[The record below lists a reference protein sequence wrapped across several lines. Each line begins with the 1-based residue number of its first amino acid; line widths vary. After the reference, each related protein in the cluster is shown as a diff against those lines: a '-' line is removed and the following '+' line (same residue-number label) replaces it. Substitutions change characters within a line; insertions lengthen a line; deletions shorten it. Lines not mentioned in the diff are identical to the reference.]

1 MVELEDLYSGM
12 EVDNDSGT
20 MSIAMG
26 TEPLAERNLVSP
38 GFDNFRSPHQK
49 GW

>member
-1 MVELEDLYSGM
+1 MAESEDLYSGI
-12 EVDNDSGT
+12 EADDDSST